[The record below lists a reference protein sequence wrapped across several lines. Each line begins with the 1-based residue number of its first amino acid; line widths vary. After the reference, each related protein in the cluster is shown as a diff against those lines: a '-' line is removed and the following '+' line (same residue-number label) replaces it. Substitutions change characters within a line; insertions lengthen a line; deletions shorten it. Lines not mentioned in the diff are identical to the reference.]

1 MANQDSRLD
10 EHEEIVNINDAPQEE
25 EKRVKG
31 YEDYVNQ
38 EPEEVVEP
46 KEEDD
51 LPEKYRNKDVRD
63 IVSMHQNAE
72 KLLGKQ
78 ATEVGE
84 LRKVVDDFIKA
95 QTVTQQQNT
104 APATEEDDD
113 DLDFFENPKAAVAKL
128 LENHPSVKQSQE
140 MTKRLAQQEAL
151 SKLKSN
157 HPDFK
162 DIVQDSGF
170 QEWVQKS
177 KIRTQLLQRAD
188 AYDFDSADELFT
200 TWKERQSL
208 VNDTVKNETK
218 ARKQAVKSGSTGN
231 VSGSGERPSRKIY
244 RRADIVELMTKDPQ
258 RYQALASEI
267 RQAYAD
273 GRVK

>member
-10 EHEEIVNINDAPQEE
+10 EHEEIININDAPQEE
-25 EKRVKG
+25 VTQRKG

-38 EPEEVVEP
+38 EPEEVFEP
-46 KEEDD
+46 EEDD

-84 LRKVVDDFIKA
+84 LRKVVDDFIQA

-104 APATEEDDD
+104 APVTEEEDD
-113 DLDFFENPKAAVAKL
+113 DLDFFENPKAAVNKL
-128 LENHPSVKQSQE
+128 LENHPSVQQSRE
-140 MTKRLAQQEAL
+140 MTKRLAQQEAVAQ
-151 SKLKSN
+151 LKSN

-162 DIVQDSGF
+162 DIVQDSSF

-188 AYDFDSADELFT
+188 SYDFDSADELFT

-244 RRADIVELMTKDPQ
+244 RRADIVELMTKEPQ